1 MTAEEPDRA
10 QPATVHVVDD
20 DSAVRRSLAVALKI
34 RGLLPRCYAGAHE
47 FLERYTEAKP
57 ECLVLDVRMPGMS
70 GLELQS
76 VLRDR
81 GIDIPIVFV
90 TGHGEVPMAVRAMK
104 AGAADFVEKP
114 FSMDTLLEG
123 IARSVDADAQS
134 LQNRRRRA
142 EANALLATLTP
153 REREVMDLLVDGK
166 LNKMIAVELGISVRT
181 VEVHRSRIMQK
192 LHARSLS
199 DIVRLAL
206 SA

>member
-1 MTAEEPDRA
+1 
-10 QPATVHVVDD
+10 
-20 DSAVRRSLAVALKI
+20 
-34 RGLLPRCYAGAHE
+34 
-47 FLERYTEAKP
+47 
-57 ECLVLDVRMPGMS
+57 
-70 GLELQS
+70 
-76 VLRDR
+76 
-81 GIDIPIVFV
+81 
-90 TGHGEVPMAVRAMK
+90 
-104 AGAADFVEKP
+104 
-114 FSMDTLLEG
+114 MDTLLEG